1 MFRVDSAV
9 EIRSGGNTTRMYIS
23 KTGNIGI
30 GTTNPTQ
37 KLNVVG
43 NGLFT
48 GTVTV
53 SCGVLSCSDWRYKK
67 NIEPIKS
74 TLGQVSALEWVY
86 YDWDQEHYPEKDFTG
101 ERQLGI
107 IAQDLEQQ
115 FPELV
120 HTDEAGFK
128 TVDYSRLSVVLLKA
142 LQEQGE
148 EIEKLKEEMR
158 KMREMR

>member
-1 MFRVDSAV
+1 M
-9 EIRSGGNTTRMYIS
+9 N
-23 KTGNIGI
+23 
-30 GTTNPTQ
+30 
-37 KLNVVG
+37 
-43 NGLFT
+43 
-48 GTVTV
+48 
-53 SCGVLSCSDWRYKK
+53 
-67 NIEPIKS
+67 
-74 TLGQVSALEWVY
+74 ALEPVY
-86 YDWDQEHYPEKDFTG
+86 YDWDQEHYPEKDFTD

-107 IAQDLEQQ
+107 IAQDLEKQ

-158 KMREMR
+158 EMKGLIR